1 MEGTSLADQWL
12 GICDSTVGGTGL
24 IPRHGTRILCSKK
37 KKKSRMEKN
46 KCLRKLMDAVV
57 VIRGELTTSASDYQ
71 GKERK
76 MTKKT
81 HFKVL
86 FQRVI

>member
-1 MEGTSLADQWL
+1 
-12 GICDSTVGGTGL
+12 
-24 IPRHGTRILCSKK
+24 
-37 KKKSRMEKN
+37 MEKN

-86 FQRVI
+86 FSVGYLIPPVLCRVTLESRVKRNISNTDCLYLNF

>member
-1 MEGTSLADQWL
+1 
-12 GICDSTVGGTGL
+12 
-24 IPRHGTRILCSKK
+24 
-37 KKKSRMEKN
+37 
-46 KCLRKLMDAVV
+46 MDVVV
-57 VIRGELTTSASDYQ
+57 VIRGELTSASDYQ

-86 FQRVI
+86 FSVGYLIPPVLCRVTLESRVKRNISNTDCLYLNF